1 MEKRFGIT
9 IINLE
14 TSALIWKRYIVTN
27 LVVPKFIKIFPNY
40 YLYFISDVSKL
51 KNEVLKFIATFPSL
65 NGCFEVKIDVS

>member
-14 TSALIWKRYIVTN
+14 TSALIWKRYIVT
-27 LVVPKFIKIFPNY
+27 KFIKIFPNY

-65 NGCFEVKIDVS
+65 NGCVEVKSDVSK

>member
-14 TSALIWKRYIVTN
+14 TSALIWKRYIVT
-27 LVVPKFIKIFPNY
+27 KFIKIFPNY

-51 KNEVLKFIATFPSL
+51 KNEVFKFIATFPSL
-65 NGCFEVKIDVS
+65 NGCVEAKNDVSK